1 MAFFAEDSKP
11 AFSNRLAL
19 FHNLPT
25 DAGVEQTEWIDVRP
39 VGSTS
44 HGGVIEFNLS
54 AATTC
59 YLDLL
64 RTRLFLRARILHD
77 DGTVLKPK
85 EKVGFVN
92 LALQSLWNQVD
103 ISVQQQVISPTV
115 STNYAYKAYFD
126 VLFKYGVPSNTVPRL
141 QSQLFNPDTSGFMND
156 SDALSGGNF
165 GLFQRA
171 KMTEDSAFVDLEG
184 PIYMD
189 ICQQDRF
196 LINGVQVAIKL
207 WPNRDAFCLM
217 SSEDGMK
224 YKIQIDDVI
233 LRCCYLKINPGVLL
247 GHSEALQKQPA
258 LYPFK
263 KSDIKCF
270 GIPAGQ
276 FHLNVDDVFQ
286 GEIPERLMVGLVSSK
301 AYSGHYTLNPYNFEH
316 FNCNFAAFY
325 VDGKSVP
332 SAPLEPNFTTGNY
345 VTAFLSMVGGKI
357 KDNSTFNLSRN
368 DYLKGYCLY
377 MFDINP
383 SYEEENN
390 LPLLRKGHSR
400 LQLKFD
406 SPLPESVTCIC
417 YGKFPTILSI
427 DASRNVEV
435 K

>member
-156 SDALSGGNF
+156 
-165 GLFQRA
+165 
-171 KMTEDSAFVDLEG
+171 
-184 PIYMD
+184 
-189 ICQQDRF
+189 
-196 LINGVQVAIKL
+196 
-207 WPNRDAFCLM
+207 
-217 SSEDGMK
+217 
-224 YKIQIDDVI
+224 
-233 LRCCYLKINPGVLL
+233 
-247 GHSEALQKQPA
+247 
-258 LYPFK
+258 
-263 KSDIKCF
+263 
-270 GIPAGQ
+270 
-276 FHLNVDDVFQ
+276 
-286 GEIPERLMVGLVSSK
+286 
-301 AYSGHYTLNPYNFEH
+301 
-316 FNCNFAAFY
+316 
-325 VDGKSVP
+325 
-332 SAPLEPNFTTGNY
+332 
-345 VTAFLSMVGGKI
+345 
-357 KDNSTFNLSRN
+357 
-368 DYLKGYCLY
+368 
-377 MFDINP
+377 
-383 SYEEENN
+383 
-390 LPLLRKGHSR
+390 
-400 LQLKFD
+400 FD
-406 SPLPESVTCIC
+406 SVWW
-417 YGKFPTILSI
+417 
-427 DASRNVEV
+427 
-435 K
+435 